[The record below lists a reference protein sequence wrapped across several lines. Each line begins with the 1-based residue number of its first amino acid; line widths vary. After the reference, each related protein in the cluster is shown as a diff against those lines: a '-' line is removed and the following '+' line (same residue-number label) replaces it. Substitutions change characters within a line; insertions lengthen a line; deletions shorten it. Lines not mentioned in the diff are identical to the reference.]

1 MKIPL
6 FKINW
11 NDDDIEAVSSVLR
24 SGMNWAAG
32 PKVLIFEKMIA
43 DYLGIKHVLVF
54 NSGTGALHLALIALG
69 IGKGSATAGRDEV
82 IVPSFSFI
90 ATANVPII
98 VGAKPVFADIETDT
112 YGLDVADVRNKITDK
127 TKAIISMHYGGLVAR
142 DIEKLKELTKE
153 KGIYLIEDAAESFG
167 AKLNG
172 QFTGTFGDLSMFSFC
187 QTKVFTTGEG
197 GCIVTDSD
205 ELYDKI
211 NVLRSHGRR
220 ESDKKYIS
228 YGYNFRMAD
237 FIAALGISQIAR
249 VDQLIS
255 LRREKA
261 KYLTSLLDG
270 VGDII
275 IPQVP
280 ANMFSVYQEF
290 HLRTS
295 QRDKLKQYLEDNGI
309 GTRISFPPIH
319 LSHYYKEVL
328 GYDVSLPNTI
338 KITSET
344 LTLPLYPDLTNS
356 EIEYIARTIKTFYE
370 KE

>member
-6 FKINW
+6 FKIHW
-11 NDDDIEAVSSVLR
+11 NKSDIEAVSSSLEA
-24 SGMNWAAG
+24 GMNWAAG
-32 PKVLIFEKMIA
+32 PKVEIFEKMIT
-43 DYLGIKHVLVF
+43 DYLGIKHALVF
-54 NSGTGALHLALIALG
+54 NSGTSALQVALVALG
-69 IGKGSATAGRDEV
+69 VGSGDEV

-112 YGLDVADVRNKITDK
+112 YGLDIDDVRSKITDK
-127 TKAIISMHYGGLVAR
+127 TKAIIPMHYGGLVTR
-142 DIEKLKELTKE
+142 DIERLKELSQE
-153 KGIYLIEDAAESFG
+153 NGIYLIEDAAESFG

-172 QFTGTFGDLSMFSFC
+172 KFVGTFGDAAMISFC

-197 GCIVTDSD
+197 GCMVTDSD
-205 ELYDKI
+205 KLYEKMNI
-211 NVLRSHGRR
+211 LRSHGRR

-249 VDQLIS
+249 VDKLIS

-261 KYLTSLLDG
+261 KYMISLLDG

-275 IPQVP
+275 IPKVP
-280 ANMFSVYQEF
+280 DNMFSVYQEF
-290 HLRTS
+290 HIRTS
-295 QRDKLKQYLEDNGI
+295 KRNGLKKYLEENEI

-319 LSHYYKEVL
+319 LSYYYKEVL
-328 GYDVSLPNTI
+328 GYDIFLPNTE
-338 KITSET
+338 KIVSET
-344 LTLPLYPDLTNS
+344 LSLPLYPDLTNL
-356 EIEYIARTIKTFYE
+356 EIKYITDSIKTFYDQ
-370 KE
+370 